1 MENKEQIDQL
11 NKKLDLLLEK
21 NQVFAK
27 EIDELRV
34 EIFRLRYAQ
43 SDSPIQPK
51 IASTPPI
58 SPKEK
63 EEYVELVERK
73 IDPQDRLIHKKDI
86 LSKRGKKEPVE
97 KKNWFS
103 GISEVFSNKDLEK
116 FIGENLISKIG
127 ILILIVGVGIG
138 AKYSIE
144 KELISPMTR
153 IILGY
158 LMGIGLL
165 GFGIKLKE
173 NYKNFSAVL
182 VSGSIAILYFI
193 TFAGYSFYSLFPQL
207 FAFGLMVIFT
217 IFTVFAAIHYNKSI
231 IAHIGLLGAYAVP
244 FLLSSGSGNVI
255 TLFSYMA
262 IINVGILLIAF
273 KKYWKKLYYTA
284 SGLTWLIYASWF
296 IEDFRA
302 SENFGTALIF
312 ATIFFAIFYA
322 VFLAYKITQSD
333 KIEIKDTILILFN
346 AFVFYGF
353 GYFILEDH
361 PTGQQLLG
369 LFTLGNALI
378 HFAVSF
384 FIYQKKLGSKNL
396 LYLISGLVL
405 VFITAAIPVQL
416 DGNWVTILWASEA
429 AVLFWVGRTKA
440 IPIYEKI
447 SYPIMLLAFFSL
459 MDDWNSA
466 YPFYIQ
472 ASAEFVTPLLN
483 VHFLSSILFIGAFGF
498 INYINQ
504 NKTFKPAFDDDN
516 GIIKMISYT
525 IPAICI
531 FVIYAAFKNEISLY
545 WNQLSAMSE
554 LNIDSST
561 DSYRQNIRNNN
572 LQSLKDIWII
582 NYSILFA
589 VLLSF
594 FNLLKLK
601 NTQLGYF
608 NLALNIIALLA
619 FLGGGL
625 LILSELRENYLE
637 QSQAEYYSVGQFN
650 LYIRYIS
657 FIFVGALLFTFYK
670 FRQQMFFDKIFKL
683 GFDFILFGSILW
695 IASSELIHWM
705 DIGSSAKS
713 YKIELSI
720 FWGIYSLILV
730 ILGIW
735 KRKKHLRVGGIV
747 LFGLTLLKLFM
758 YDLAH
763 LNTISKTIVLVSL
776 GVLLLIISF
785 LYNKYTLKISEEDE
799 N

>member
-1 MENKEQIDQL
+1 MENKELIDQL
-11 NKKLDLLLEK
+11 NRKLDLLLEK
-21 NQVFAK
+21 SQGFAK

-34 EIFRLRYAQ
+34 EIFRLRFAK
-43 SDSPIQPK
+43 SDSPAKPEIE
-51 IASTPPI
+51 STPPI
-58 SPKEK
+58 IPKEK

-73 IDPQDRLIHKKDI
+73 VNPQDRLIHKKDV
-86 LSKRGKKEPVE
+86 LSKERKKEKVE
-97 KKNWFS
+97 RKDWLSDIFHS
-103 GISEVFSNKDLEK
+103 DLEK

-127 ILILIVGVGIG
+127 ILITIVGVGIG

-144 KELISPMTR
+144 NELISPLTR

-158 LMGIGLL
+158 LMGLGLL

-173 NYKNFSAVL
+173 NYKNYSAVL

-193 TFAGYSFYSLFPQL
+193 TFAGYSFYGLFPQL

-217 IFTVFAAIHYNKSI
+217 IFTVVAAIHYNKSI

-244 FLLSSGSGNVI
+244 FLLSTGSGNAT

-262 IINVGILLIAF
+262 IINIGILLIAF

-284 SGLTWLIYASWF
+284 SGLTWLIYATWLMQ
-296 IEDFRA
+296 DFKV

-346 AFVFYGF
+346 AFFFYNF
-353 GYFILEDH
+353 GYFILDGH

-378 HFAVSF
+378 HFVVSF

-396 LYLISGLVL
+396 LYLISGLVF

-416 DGNWVTILWASEA
+416 DGNWVTILWATEA
-429 AVLFWVGRTKA
+429 AILFWVGRTKA
-440 IPIYEKI
+440 IPNYEKI
-447 SYPIMLLAFFSL
+447 SYPIMVLAFFSL
-459 MDDWNSA
+459 LEDWNLA

-472 ASAEFVTPLLN
+472 VSAELVTPLLN
-483 VHFLSSILFIGAFGF
+483 VHFLSSLLFIGAFSF

-504 NKTFKPAFDDDN
+504 NKNFKSPFNNDN
-516 GIIKMISYT
+516 EIAKLITYA

-545 WNQLSAMSE
+545 WNQLSVMSE
-554 LNIDSST
+554 LNLDSST
-561 DSYRQNIRNNN
+561 SSYRKNIRNNN
-572 LQSLKDIWII
+572 LQLFKNIWVI

-589 VLLSF
+589 ITLSS
-594 FNLLKLK
+594 FNILKLK
-601 NTQLGYF
+601 SKQFGYL
-608 NLALNIIALLA
+608 NLTLNIITLLA
-619 FLGGGL
+619 FLGAGL
-625 LILSELRENYLE
+625 LILSDLRENYLE
-637 QSQAEYYSVGQFN
+637 QTQAEYYSITQFN
-650 LYIRYIS
+650 LWIRYLS
-657 FIFVGALLFTFYK
+657 FIFVGALLFTLYK
-670 FRQQMFFDKIFKL
+670 FRQQMFFDKIFKI

-705 DIGSSAKS
+705 DIGSSSKS

-720 FWGIYSLILV
+720 FWGFYSLTLV

-735 KRKKHLRVGGIV
+735 KRKKHLRIGGIV
-747 LFGLTLLKLFM
+747 LFSLTLLKLFL

-776 GVLLLIISF
+776 GILLLIISF
-785 LYNKYTLKISEEDE
+785 LYNKYTLKISAEDE

>member
-1 MENKEQIDQL
+1 MENKELIDQL

-21 NQVFAK
+21 NQNFAK
-27 EIDELRV
+27 EIDQLRV
-34 EIFRLRYAQ
+34 EIFRLRSTNPDSSEQ
-43 SDSPIQPK
+43 SK
-51 IASTPPI
+51 TASTLPPI
-58 SPKEK
+58 PKEK
-63 EEYVELVERK
+63 EEYVELVERR
-73 IDPQDRLIHKKDI
+73 INPQDRLARNKNTR
-86 LSKRGKKEPVE
+86 SKERKKEKAE
-97 KKNWFS
+97 RKDWFS
-103 GISEVFSNKDLEK
+103 DIFTMDLEK

-127 ILILIVGVGIG
+127 ILITIIGVGIG

-144 KELISPMTR
+144 NELIKPITR

-173 NYKNFSAVL
+173 NYKNYSAVL

-193 TFAGYSFYSLFPQL
+193 TFAGYSFYGLFPQF
-207 FAFGLMVIFT
+207 FAFGLMVVFT
-217 IFTVFAAIHYNKSI
+217 IFTVVAAIHCNKSI
-231 IAHIGLLGAYAVP
+231 IAHIGLIGAYAVP
-244 FLLSSGSGNVI
+244 FLLSSGAGNAT

-262 IINVGILLIAF
+262 IINIGILLIAF
-273 KKYWKKLYYTA
+273 KKYWKRLYYTA
-284 SGLTWLIYASWF
+284 SGLTWLIYAAWF
-296 IEDFRA
+296 FDDFRVA
-302 SENFGTALIF
+302 ENFGTAMIF
-312 ATIFFAIFYA
+312 ATIFFTIFYA
-322 VFLAYKITQSD
+322 IFLVYKITQSD
-333 KIEIKDTILILFN
+333 KIEIKDAVLILFN

-353 GYFILEDH
+353 GYFILKDH

-416 DGNWVTILWASEA
+416 DGNWVTILWAAEA

-447 SYPIMLLAFFSL
+447 SYPIMVLALISLLE
-459 MDDWNSA
+459 DWNIA

-472 ASAEFVTPLLN
+472 ASAELVSPLLN
-483 VHFLSSILFIGAFGF
+483 VHFLSSLLFIGAFGF

-504 NKTFKPAFDDDN
+504 NKNFKSPFDEDN
-516 GIIKMISYT
+516 GIIKLITNTIS
-525 IPAICI
+525 AICI
-531 FVIYAAFKNEISLY
+531 FIIYSAFKNEISLY
-545 WNQLSAMSE
+545 WNQLSALSE
-554 LNIDSST
+554 LKLDSST
-561 DSYRQNIRNNN
+561 DNYRETVRNNN
-572 LQSLKDIWII
+572 LQLFKNIWVI
-582 NYSILFA
+582 NYSIFFA
-589 VLLSF
+589 IILSF

-601 NTQLGYF
+601 NKQFGYL
-608 NLALNIIALLA
+608 NLTLNIIALLA
-619 FLGGGL
+619 FLGAGL
-625 LILSELRENYLE
+625 LILSDLRENYLE
-637 QSQAEYYSVGQFN
+637 QAQVEYYSISKFN

-657 FIFVGALLFTFYK
+657 FIFVGALLLTFYR
-670 FRQQMFFDKIFKL
+670 FRQQMFFEKIFRI

-705 DIGSSAKS
+705 DIGSSTKS

-730 ILGIW
+730 VLGIW
-735 KRKKHLRVGGIV
+735 KRKKHLRIGGIV

-758 YDLAH
+758 YDLSH

-776 GVLLLIISF
+776 GILLLIISF
-785 LYNKYTLKISEEDE
+785 LYNKYTLKISTEDE
-799 N
+799 D

>member
-1 MENKEQIDQL
+1 MENKELIDQL
-11 NKKLDLLLEK
+11 NRKLDLLLEK
-21 NQVFAK
+21 SQGFAK

-34 EIFRLRYAQ
+34 EIFRLRFAK
-43 SDSPIQPK
+43 SDSPAKPEIE
-51 IASTPPI
+51 STTPI
-58 SPKEK
+58 IPKEK

-73 IDPQDRLIHKKDI
+73 VNPQDRLIHKKDV
-86 LSKRGKKEPVE
+86 LSKERKKEKVE
-97 KKNWFS
+97 RKDWLSDIFHS
-103 GISEVFSNKDLEK
+103 DLEK

-127 ILILIVGVGIG
+127 ILITIVGVGIG

-144 KELISPMTR
+144 NELISPLTR

-158 LMGIGLL
+158 LMGLGLL

-173 NYKNFSAVL
+173 NYKNYSAVL

-193 TFAGYSFYSLFPQL
+193 TFAGYSFYGLFPQL

-217 IFTVFAAIHYNKSI
+217 IFTVVAAIHYNKSI

-244 FLLSSGSGNVI
+244 FLLSTGSGNAT

-262 IINVGILLIAF
+262 IINIGILLIAF

-284 SGLTWLIYASWF
+284 SGLTWLIYATWLMQ
-296 IEDFRA
+296 DFKV

-346 AFVFYGF
+346 AFFFYNF
-353 GYFILEDH
+353 GYFILDGH

-378 HFAVSF
+378 HFVVSF
-384 FIYQKKLGSKNL
+384 FIYQKKLSSKNL
-396 LYLISGLVL
+396 LYLISGLVF

-416 DGNWVTILWASEA
+416 DGNWVTILWATEA
-429 AVLFWVGRTKA
+429 AILFWVGRTKA
-440 IPIYEKI
+440 IPNYEKI
-447 SYPIMLLAFFSL
+447 SYPIMVLAFFSL
-459 MDDWNSA
+459 LEDWNLA

-472 ASAEFVTPLLN
+472 VSAELVTPLLN
-483 VHFLSSILFIGAFGF
+483 VHFLSSLLFIGAFSF

-504 NKTFKPAFDDDN
+504 NKNFKSPFNNDN
-516 GIIKMISYT
+516 EIAKLITYA
-525 IPAICI
+525 IPTICI

-545 WNQLSAMSE
+545 WNQLSVMSE
-554 LNIDSST
+554 LNLDSST
-561 DSYRQNIRNNN
+561 SSYRQNIRNNN
-572 LQSLKDIWII
+572 LQLFKNIWVI

-589 VLLSF
+589 IILSF
-594 FNLLKLK
+594 FNILKLK
-601 NTQLGYF
+601 SKQFGYL
-608 NLALNIIALLA
+608 NLTLNIIALLA
-619 FLGGGL
+619 FLGAGL
-625 LILSELRENYLE
+625 LILSDLRENYLE
-637 QSQAEYYSVGQFN
+637 QTQAEYYSITQFN
-650 LYIRYIS
+650 LWIRYLS
-657 FIFVGALLFTFYK
+657 FIFVGALLFTLYK
-670 FRQQMFFDKIFKL
+670 FRQQMFFDKIFKI

-705 DIGSSAKS
+705 DIGSSSKS

-720 FWGIYSLILV
+720 FWGFYSLTLV

-735 KRKKHLRVGGIV
+735 KRKKHLRIGGIV
-747 LFGLTLLKLFM
+747 LFSLTLLKLFL

-776 GVLLLIISF
+776 GILLLIISF
-785 LYNKYTLKISEEDE
+785 SYNKYTLKISAEDE